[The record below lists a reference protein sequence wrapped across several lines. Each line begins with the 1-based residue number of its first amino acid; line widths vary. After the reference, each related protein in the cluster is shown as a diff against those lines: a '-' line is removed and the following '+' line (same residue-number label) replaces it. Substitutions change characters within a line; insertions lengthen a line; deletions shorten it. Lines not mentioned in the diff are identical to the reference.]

1 MKRAPFAARQL
12 LSDRRIS
19 AYVTGVSASSFN
31 VEGKMN
37 RLRAFALLL
46 VLLLVVSSASA
57 QAPGY
62 KVAKKFELGGDG
74 GWDYL
79 TVDNASRRIFVSRST
94 RVMVVD
100 ADSGKLLAE
109 IPDTPGVHG
118 IAVANDLGRGFISA
132 GRANSVT
139 IFDLKTLNVISKVA
153 VGQNPDS
160 ILYEPSSHR
169 VFTFNGRSSDSTV
182 IDAAKGE
189 VVGTIPLGGKPEFS
203 VYDDKGTIYVNIE
216 DKSELVSIDPKTMKE
231 TARWSLAPC
240 EEPTGLAIDRKKHRL
255 FSACGGNKLMAISDF
270 SAGKVIASVPIG
282 AGSDGAGF
290 DSDSG
295 FAFSSNG
302 QEGTLTIVGE
312 ESPGKFAAVQT
323 VETQRSAR
331 TMTVDP
337 KTHAIYLPA
346 AKYGPPPAP
355 TAENPRPRP
364 VAEPG
369 SFVLLVVSK

>member
-1 MKRAPFAARQL
+1 
-12 LSDRRIS
+12 
-19 AYVTGVSASSFN
+19 
-31 VEGKMN
+31 MN
-37 RLRAFALLL
+37 RLRAFELLL
-46 VLLLVVSSASA
+46 VLLLGVSSASA

-62 KVAKKFELGGDG
+62 KVAKKFELGGEG

-109 IPDTPGVHG
+109 ISDTPGVHG

-139 IFDLKTLNVISKVA
+139 IFDLKTLAVISKVA

-169 VFTFNGRSSDSTV
+169 IFTFNGRSNDATV
-182 IDAAKGE
+182 LDAAKGE

-231 TARWSLAPC
+231 AARWSLAPC

-270 SAGKVIASVPIG
+270 SAGKMIASVPIG

-290 DSDSG
+290 DPDSG

-312 ESPGKFAAVQT
+312 ESPGKFVAVQT

-369 SFVLLVVSK
+369 SFVLLVVTK

>member
-1 MKRAPFAARQL
+1 MKRTLARTFAFSGL
-12 LSDRRIS
+12 
-19 AYVTGVSASSFN
+19 
-31 VEGKMN
+31 
-37 RLRAFALLL
+37 ALLL
-46 VLLLVVSSASA
+46 CAVVVSA

-62 KVAKKFELGGDG
+62 KVVKRYELGGEG

-118 IAVANDLGRGFISA
+118 IAIANDLGRGFISA

-139 IFDLKTLNVISKVA
+139 IFDLKSLNVIAKVA
-153 VGQNPDS
+153 TGQNPDA
-160 ILYEPSSHR
+160 ILYEPKSHR
-169 VFTFNGRSSDSTV
+169 VFTFNGRSNDATV
-182 IDAAKGE
+182 IEGASGE
-189 VVGTIPLGGKPEFS
+189 VAGTIPLGGKPEFS
-203 VYDDKGTIYVNIE
+203 VYDDQGTVYVNIE
-216 DKSELVSIDPKTMKE
+216 DKSELVSIDPKTLKE

-240 EEPTGLAIDRKKHRL
+240 QEPSGLAIDRKKHRL
-255 FSACGGNKLMAISDF
+255 FSACGNKTMAISDPA
-270 SAGKVIASVPIG
+270 AGKVIASVPIG
-282 AGSDGAGF
+282 AGTDGAGF
-290 DSDSG
+290 DPDSG

-302 QEGTLTIVGE
+302 EGTLTVVRE
-312 ESPGKFAAVQT
+312 EAPGKFSVAET

-346 AKYGPPPAP
+346 AKFGPPPAP

-369 SFVLLVVSK
+369 SFVLLVVARP

>member
-1 MKRAPFAARQL
+1 
-12 LSDRRIS
+12 
-19 AYVTGVSASSFN
+19 
-31 VEGKMN
+31 MN
-37 RLRAFALLL
+37 RLRAFAILFAI
-46 VLLLVVSSASA
+46 VLVVSSVSA
-57 QAPGY
+57 QAPAY
-62 KVAKKFELGGDG
+62 KVVKRFELGGDG

-79 TVDNASRRIFVSRST
+79 TVDNNSRRIYISRAT

-100 ADSGKLLAE
+100 ADSGKLIGE

-118 IAVANDLGRGFISA
+118 IAIATDLNRGFISA

-139 IFDLKTLNVISKVA
+139 IFDLKTMAVISKVD

-160 ILYEPSSHR
+160 ILYEPTTHR

-182 IDAAKGE
+182 VDAATGT
-189 VVGTIPLGGKPEFS
+189 VAGTIPLGGKPEFS
-203 VYDDKGTIYVNIE
+203 VHDDKGTVYVNIE
-216 DKSELVSIDPKTMKE
+216 DKSEVAAINAKTMKE

-240 EEPTGLAIDRKKHRL
+240 QDPTGLAIDRKNHHL
-255 FSACGGNKLMAISDF
+255 FSACGGNKLMAVSDY
-270 SAGKVIASVPIG
+270 SAGKMIASVAIG

-290 DSDSG
+290 DPDSG

-302 QEGTLTIVGE
+302 DGTLTVVSE
-312 ESPGKFAAVQT
+312 VSPGKFDAVQNA
-323 VETQRSAR
+323 ETQPRAR

-346 AKYGPPPAP
+346 AKFGAAPAA

-364 VAEPG
+364 AMEPG
-369 SFVLLVVSK
+369 SFVLLVVAK

>member
-1 MKRAPFAARQL
+1 
-12 LSDRRIS
+12 
-19 AYVTGVSASSFN
+19 
-31 VEGKMN
+31 MN
-37 RLRAFALLL
+37 RHRVFAFVLALF
-46 VLLLVVSSASA
+46 LVVSFVSA
-57 QAPGY
+57 QAPSY

-79 TVDNASRRIFVSRST
+79 TVDNASRRIFVSRAT

-139 IFDLKTLNVISKVA
+139 IFDLKTLNVISKVD

-160 ILYEPSSHR
+160 ILYEPTSHR
-169 VFTFNGRSSDSTV
+169 VFTFNGRSNDSTV
-182 IDAAKGE
+182 LDAATGT
-189 VVGTIPLGGKPEFS
+189 VAGTIPLGGKPEFS
-203 VYDDKGTIYVNIE
+203 VHDDKGTVYVNIE
-216 DKSELVSIDPKTMKE
+216 DKSEIAAIDAKTMKE

-240 EEPTGLAIDRKKHRL
+240 ADPTGLAIDRKKHRL

-270 SAGKVIASVPIG
+270 SVGKMIASVPIG

-290 DSDSG
+290 DPDSG
-295 FAFSSNG
+295 FAFSSNSD
-302 QEGTLTIVGE
+302 GTLTVVGE
-312 ESPGKFAAVQT
+312 EAPGKFVAVQT
-323 VETQRSAR
+323 VETQPRAR

-346 AKYGPPPAP
+346 AKYGPAPAP

-364 VAEPG
+364 AMEPN

>member
-1 MKRAPFAARQL
+1 
-12 LSDRRIS
+12 
-19 AYVTGVSASSFN
+19 
-31 VEGKMN
+31 MN
-37 RLRAFALLL
+37 RHRAFAFLP
-46 VLLLVVSSASA
+46 VLLLIVTSASA

-79 TVDNASRRIFVSRST
+79 TVDNASRRIFVSRAT

-139 IFDLKTLNVISKVA
+139 IFDLKTLAVISKVNT
-153 VGQNPDS
+153 GQNPDA
-160 ILYEPSSHR
+160 ILYEPTTQR
-169 VFTFNGRSSDSTV
+169 VFTFNGRSNDSTV

-203 VYDDKGTIYVNIE
+203 VHNDKGTVYVNIE
-216 DKSELVSIDPKTMKE
+216 DKSELAAIDAKTMKV
-231 TARWSLAPC
+231 TSRWSIAPG
-240 EEPTGLAIDRKKHRL
+240 EEPSGLAIDRKKGRL
-255 FSACGGNKLMAISDF
+255 FSVCGNKLMAVSDIA
-270 SAGKVIASVPIG
+270 SGKVVATVPIG
-282 AGSDGAGF
+282 AGTDGAGF
-290 DSDSG
+290 DPDSG

-302 QEGTLTIVGE
+302 EGTITVVRE
-312 ESPGKFAAVQT
+312 VSPGKFEAVQT
-323 VETQRSAR
+323 VQTQRSAC

-346 AKYGPPPAP
+346 AKFGPAPAP
-355 TAENPRPRP
+355 TTENPRPRP

-369 SFVLLVVSK
+369 SFVLLVVST

>member
-1 MKRAPFAARQL
+1 
-12 LSDRRIS
+12 
-19 AYVTGVSASSFN
+19 
-31 VEGKMN
+31 MN
-37 RLRAFALLL
+37 RFRAFALLFAL
-46 VLLLVVSSASA
+46 VLAVSSVSA
-57 QAPGY
+57 QAPAY

-79 TVDNASRRIFVSRST
+79 TVDNASRRIFVSRAT

-118 IAVANDLGRGFISA
+118 IAIANDLGRGFISA

-139 IFDLKTLNVISKVA
+139 IFDLKTLALISKVD

-160 ILYEPSSHR
+160 ILYEPTTHR
-169 VFTFNGRSSDSTV
+169 VFTFNGRSNDATV
-182 IDAAKGE
+182 LDAATGA
-189 VVGTIPLGGKPEFS
+189 VAGTIPLGGKPEFS
-203 VYDDKGTIYVNIE
+203 VHDDKGTIYVNIE
-216 DKSELVSIDPKTMKE
+216 DKSEIAAINAKTMKE
-231 TARWSLAPC
+231 TARWSIAPGV
-240 EEPTGLAIDRKKHRL
+240 EPSGLAIDRKKGRL
-255 FSACGGNKLMAISDF
+255 FSVCNNKLMVISDAA
-270 SAGKVIASVPIG
+270 AGKVLATVPIG
-282 AGSDGAGF
+282 AGTDGAGF
-290 DSDSG
+290 DPDSG

-302 QEGTLTIVGE
+302 DGTLTVVSE
-312 ESPGKFAAVQT
+312 VSPGKFDAVQNA
-323 VETQRSAR
+323 ETQQRAR

-346 AKYGPPPAP
+346 AKFGAAPAA

-364 VAEPG
+364 AMEPG